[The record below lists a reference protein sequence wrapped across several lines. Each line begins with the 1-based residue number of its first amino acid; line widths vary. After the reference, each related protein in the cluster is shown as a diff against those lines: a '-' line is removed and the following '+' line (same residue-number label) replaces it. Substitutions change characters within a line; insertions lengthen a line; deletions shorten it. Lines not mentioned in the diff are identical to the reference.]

1 MRNPVKLVMLLGICL
16 FAASICFSQ
25 SGEEYWNSRSHNGK
39 DNSKKD
45 LNKTEL
51 LQKTDNNLDSL
62 LLGYWGR
69 DMETGNCILWII
81 NDSIFFVDESLW
93 CTYKLEK
100 DTIIILID
108 NDSEYMKAHYKIEN
122 DKLILKTDYQTIEYE
137 RCVN

>member
-1 MRNPVKLVMLLGICL
+1 MQMKKLVMLLGICL

-25 SGEEYWNSRSHNGK
+25 SGEEYRNSRSHNGK

-100 DTIIILID
+100 DAIIILID

>member
-1 MRNPVKLVMLLGICL
+1 MRNLNELKINAPVI
-16 FAASICFSQ
+16 
-25 SGEEYWNSRSHNGK
+25 
-39 DNSKKD
+39 
-45 LNKTEL
+45 
-51 LQKTDNNLDSL
+51 
-62 LLGYWGR
+62 
-69 DMETGNCILWII
+69 
-81 NDSIFFVDESLW
+81 FVDESLW